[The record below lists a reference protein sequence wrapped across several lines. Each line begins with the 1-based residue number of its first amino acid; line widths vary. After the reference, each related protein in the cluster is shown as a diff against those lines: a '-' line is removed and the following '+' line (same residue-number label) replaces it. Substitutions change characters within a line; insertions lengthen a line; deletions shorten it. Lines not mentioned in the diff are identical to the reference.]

1 MWNKTAYGSMDQR
14 EPHRCVDCGAALG
27 ATPGRDGDGLVPGV
41 TFCPRCGAIYRWDFW
56 RLNRFPNDTGSVY
69 EPRLEHHGKGVSQ

>member
-1 MWNKTAYGSMDQR
+1 MKTCQ
-14 EPHRCVDCGAALG
+14 CCGHSLG
-27 ATPGRDGDGLVPGV
+27 GAPGRDGDGLVPGV